1 MIKKQTLT
9 KQKIIIFFFVLG
21 TKKNSINKMISL
33 TFFDLY
39 AYYSDPVPFIS
50 IFMRPVRYLVQKCV
64 RMSDIYNNNMK
75 KDLRNDTKEEKT

>member
-1 MIKKQTLT
+1 MKDKKTNFNQAENH
-9 KQKIIIFFFVLG
+9 FFFVLG

-64 RMSDIYNNNMK
+64 RMSDIHNNNMK